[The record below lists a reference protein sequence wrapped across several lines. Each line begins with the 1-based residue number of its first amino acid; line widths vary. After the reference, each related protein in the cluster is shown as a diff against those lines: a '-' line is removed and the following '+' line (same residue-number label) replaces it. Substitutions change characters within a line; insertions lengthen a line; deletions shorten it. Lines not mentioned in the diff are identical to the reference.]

1 MEELLNYISED
12 LVIININAEDEYEC
26 IERLG
31 NLLYT
36 KGFVKDTYVQA
47 VKDREK
53 IFPTGLSTNGVGVAI
68 PHTDAIHVNK
78 PAVAIGTLERPVI
91 FHLMGD
97 DEQNVKVELL
107 FQLAINEPSEQL
119 QMLQSLVG
127 LFTNEELLK
136 NLQQAK
142 DPTSVISLIQA
153 ELSQKL
159 EGANLIL

>member
-1 MEELLNYISED
+1 MEGLSSYISED
-12 LVIININAEDEYEC
+12 LVMIHMNAGDEFTC
-26 IERLG
+26 IDQLG

-36 KGFVKDTYVQA
+36 KGFVKDTYTQA

-53 IFPTGLSTNGVGVAI
+53 IYPTGLSTSGVGVAI

-78 PAVAIGTLERPVI
+78 PAVAIGTLEKPVL

-97 DEQNVKVELL
+97 DEQKVEVQLL

-127 LFTNEELLK
+127 LFANEELLRS
-136 NLQQAK
+136 LQQAK
-142 DPTSVISLIQA
+142 NPSSLIA
-153 ELSQKL
+153 LIRKELS
-159 EGANLIL
+159 EE